1 MDVGVRD
8 LIEEGWRSAKLG
20 ELVDGNEVFD
30 RIDAEL
36 GRLQKDDLAENK
48 QR

>member
-1 MDVGVRD
+1 MDVGFRD

-20 ELVDGNEVFD
+20 ELVNGDEVFD

-36 GRLQKDDLAENK
+36 AQLEKYDLANN
-48 QR
+48 